1 MIMPI
6 PALPEPAQKAPSTLI
21 LAQPSSGN
29 SHELQPMPKVLF
41 IFRFR
46 ELIYTTLKTT
56 FPF

>member
-29 SHELQPMPKVLF
+29 SHELQPM
-41 IFRFR
+41 
-46 ELIYTTLKTT
+46 LK
-56 FPF
+56 FYLSSGLGN